1 MNYLQNS
8 KIIFGIVNVNST
20 LAFSTYSLYDIIIFF
35 NISEKFE
42 NSFSIPI
49 LIFYFFYLTF
59 LIELLFKNSTF
70 FILLFYSLVL

>member
-49 LIFYFFYLTF
+49 LIFYFF
-59 LIELLFKNSTF
+59 I
-70 FILLFYSLVL
+70 